1 MCEAAGVYEKAPA
14 LAPTVFMATDAHAR
28 ALSSADSATSRALGS
43 ALLKISSM
51 SSYRHLQR
59 ATLAAVGFL
68 VACASPGYRPP
79 PVRVAPAYEVA
90 PASNA
95 SRVGG
100 DSSNVVQP
108 AASTSTF
115 GRSARFNN
123 AVSSTPFWRQ
133 LGDSTLVTL
142 VNEALRTSTD
152 VQVAESRLTSARAA
166 RRLSAF
172 DLAPTV
178 TATGSA
184 TRSRLAM
191 AQLPGLSFQPPSN
204 SLYDVGFD
212 ASWELDVF
220 GRVRRNVSAQSAFVE
235 AAEHGFDDVQVSLA
249 AEVARTYFELRG
261 AQQQLAVAQ
270 RNADVQRRTVALTQD
285 RLAAGRGTAFDTE
298 RARAVLQLTLAAV
311 PAIETQIS
319 AQRFRLAVLLGRNAE
334 ELPPAL
340 AVAADLPALP
350 DTVSVG
356 SPQQLVRRRPDV
368 LSAERQ
374 FAAQSLSVG
383 VAQSAY
389 LPRLTIG
396 ASAGYAST
404 RFDSLTRSGS
414 SRILV
419 GPVLSWPLLDLGR
432 VRQRVEIA
440 QADEEEARVQYSA
453 TVLRAVEE
461 TQTALVAYDRSHARV
476 GILTEAVR
484 ASTHA
489 AELAQQRFEAGL
501 TDFLQVLDA
510 QRTQLEAENQL
521 AQAHTAAVTSLV
533 AVYKSTG
540 GTWPLK

>member
-1 MCEAAGVYEKAPA
+1 MRSYWILLAALLTACAAPA
-14 LAPTVFMATDAHAR
+14 
-28 ALSSADSATSRALGS
+28 
-43 ALLKISSM
+43 
-51 SSYRHLQR
+51 YR
-59 ATLAAVGFL
+59 
-68 VACASPGYRPP
+68 SPS
-79 PVRVAPAYEVA
+79 VQVAPAYDVA
-90 PASNA
+90 APSNGPVAARDSIGVVHQASA
-95 SRVGG
+95 V
-100 DSSNVVQP
+100 
-108 AASTSTF
+108 TTF

-123 AVSSTPFWRQ
+123 TVSNAPFWRQ

-142 VNEALRTSTD
+142 VTAALETSTD
-152 VQVAESRLTSARAA
+152 VQIAQARLTSARAS

-178 TATGSA
+178 TAIGSA

-191 AQLPGLSFQPPSN
+191 AQMPGLSFQPPSSN
-204 SLYDVGFD
+204 LYDVGFD

-235 AAEHGFDDVQVSLA
+235 SAEHGLDDVQVSLA

-261 AQQQLAVAQ
+261 AQRQLGVAQ
-270 RNADVQRRTVALTQD
+270 RNAEVQRHTVALTED

-298 RARAVLQLTLAAV
+298 RARSVLQLTLAAV
-311 PAIETQIS
+311 PAIEAQIS
-319 AQRFRLAVLLGRNAE
+319 ASRFRLAVLLGRPAE
-334 ELPPAL
+334 ELPASL
-340 AVAADLPALP
+340 TTAADLPTLP
-350 DTVSVG
+350 DTVNVG
-356 SPQQLVRRRPDV
+356 SPQQLVRHRPDV

-374 FAAQSLSVG
+374 YAAQSLSVG

-389 LPRLTIG
+389 LPRLMIG

-404 RFDSLTRSGS
+404 RFDSLTRSGT

-432 VRQRVEIA
+432 VRQRVEIQ
-440 QADEEEARVQYSA
+440 QAGEEEARVQYSA

-484 ASTHA
+484 ASTRA
-489 AELAQQRFEAGL
+489 SDLAQQRFEAGL

-510 QRTQLEAENQL
+510 QRTLLEAENQL

-533 AVYKSTG
+533 AVYKATG

>member
-1 MCEAAGVYEKAPA
+1 MCEVSEVYEQAPA
-14 LAPTVFMATDAHAR
+14 LAPTVFMSTDAHAST
-28 ALSSADSATSRALGS
+28 LSNADSTTARALGS
-43 ALLKISSM
+43 ALRRITSM
-51 SSYRHLQR
+51 KSYRHVQR
-59 ATLAAVGFL
+59 ATLVMVALL

-79 PVRVAPAYEVA
+79 PMRIAPAYDVGSASTARIVA
-90 PASNA
+90 DSAAVVKPAS
-95 SRVGG
+95 
-100 DSSNVVQP
+100 
-108 AASTSTF
+108 AASTS
-115 GRSARFNN
+115 GRSANFTAR
-123 AVSSTPFWRQ
+123 VSSTPFWRQ
-133 LGDSTLVTL
+133 LGDSTLALL
-142 VNEALRTSTD
+142 VNAALETSTD
-152 VQVAESRLTSARAA
+152 VQVAESRLTSARAV

-184 TRSRLAM
+184 TRTRLAM
-191 AQLPGLSFQPPSN
+191 AQMPGVTFQPPSS

-235 AAEHGFDDVQVSLA
+235 AAEHGLDDVQVSLA

-261 AQQQLAVAQ
+261 AQRQLAVAQ
-270 RNADVQRRTVALTQD
+270 RNAEVQRRTVALTQD

-298 RARAVLQLTLAAV
+298 RARSVLQLTLAAV
-311 PAIETQIS
+311 PAIEAQI
-319 AQRFRLAVLLGRNAE
+319 AANRFRLAVLLGRPAE
-334 ELPPAL
+334 ELPQAL
-340 AVAADLPALP
+340 SVAADLPALP
-350 DTVSVG
+350 DTVNVG

-374 FAAQSLSVG
+374 FAAQSLSAG

-396 ASAGYAST
+396 ASAGYASS
-404 RFDSLTRSGS
+404 RFDSLTRSGT

-440 QADEEEARVQYSA
+440 HAEEEEARVQYTA

-489 AELAQQRFEAGL
+489 SELAQQRFEAGL

-521 AQAHTAAVTSLV
+521 ALAHTNAVTALV
-533 AVYKSTG
+533 AVYKATG

>member
-1 MCEAAGVYEKAPA
+1 MPSYRIVLLLAASAAACAAPA
-14 LAPTVFMATDAHAR
+14 
-28 ALSSADSATSRALGS
+28 
-43 ALLKISSM
+43 
-51 SSYRHLQR
+51 
-59 ATLAAVGFL
+59 
-68 VACASPGYRPP
+68 YRPP
-79 PVRVAPAYEVA
+79 PMRIAPAYDVA
-90 PASNA
+90 AQSGGTMTRDTSAVVHQASA
-95 SRVGG
+95 I
-100 DSSNVVQP
+100 
-108 AASTSTF
+108 ATF
-115 GRSARFNN
+115 GRSARFND
-123 AVSSTPFWRQ
+123 AVSNAPFWRQ
-133 LGDSTLVTL
+133 LGDSTLSTL
-142 VNEALRTSTD
+142 ITEALRTSTD
-152 VQVAESRLTSARAA
+152 VQVAEARLTSARAA

-178 TATGSA
+178 TASGSA

-191 AQLPGLSFQPPSN
+191 AQMPGLTFQPPSSN
-204 SLYDVGFD
+204 LYDVGFD

-220 GRVRRNVSAQSAFVE
+220 GRVRRSISAQSAFVE
-235 AAEHGFDDVQVSLA
+235 SAEHGLDDAQVSLA

-261 AQQQLAVAQ
+261 AQRQLAVAQ
-270 RNADVQRRTVALTQD
+270 RNAEVQRKTVTLTED

-298 RARAVLQLTLAAV
+298 RARSVLQLTLAAV
-311 PAIETQIS
+311 PAIEAQIS
-319 AQRFRLAVLLGRNAE
+319 ASRFRLAVLLGRPAE
-334 ELPPAL
+334 ELPASL
-340 AVAADLPALP
+340 TTAADLPTLP
-350 DTVSVG
+350 DTVNVG
-356 SPQQLVRRRPDV
+356 SPQQLVRHRPDV

-374 FAAQSLSVG
+374 YAAQSLSVG

-404 RFDSLTRSGS
+404 RFDSLTRSGT

-432 VRQRVEIA
+432 VRQRVEIQ
-440 QADEEEARVQYSA
+440 QAGEEEARVQYSA

-484 ASTHA
+484 ASTRA
-489 AELAQQRFEAGL
+489 SDLAQQRFEAGL

-510 QRTQLEAENQL
+510 QRTLLEAENQL

-533 AVYKSTG
+533 AVYKATG